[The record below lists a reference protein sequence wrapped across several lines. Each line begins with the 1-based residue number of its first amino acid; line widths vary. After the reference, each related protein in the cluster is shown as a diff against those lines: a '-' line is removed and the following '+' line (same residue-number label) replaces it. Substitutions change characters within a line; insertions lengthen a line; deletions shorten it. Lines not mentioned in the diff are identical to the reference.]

1 MTEWCGRRLGLYTMS
16 SLVRVSCLLV
26 VLLVFWNG
34 ANCQDEEETSL
45 DRSGN
50 FASTLMNVLHEA
62 SKIPWNPLQM
72 CWMKISDEV
81 RQQCDGGISN
91 VRDLSCVSPDV
102 AADAGR
108 CLQKELMSNGDNL
121 RELVM
126 NMMNRRQ

>member
-1 MTEWCGRRLGLYTMS
+1 MS

-34 ANCQDEEETSL
+34 ANCQDEEETSPN
-45 DRSGN
+45 RSGN
-50 FASTLMNVLHEA
+50 LASTAMNLLQEA
-62 SKIPWNPLQM
+62 GKIDWNPLQM
-72 CWMKISDEV
+72 CWMKISEEI

-102 AADAGR
+102 AANAGR

-121 RELVM
+121 RELVV
-126 NMMNRRQ
+126 NVMNRRQ